1 MKDRLSGLRSIP
13 LTSTGIVY
21 LVLLA
26 TIIIGVVLTAQQGRN
41 FFSTGNITAILTATS
56 VLGLIAVG
64 QTLVILGGSLDLSV
78 PFVVSLA
85 SVVAGGLM
93 AGRAENIVTAVLV
106 TLAVGAGVGL
116 VIGMIVAFL
125 DVHGFIATLGV
136 GLIIS
141 GYLGSNYRGTHGSAP
156 VEFQYIGATRI
167 GPVPLSTFIL
177 IAVAV
182 LAMLMLRRTRVGH
195 HLYAVGGNRDVA
207 RLSGVHTARSIIT
220 AHLMCST
227 FAAMA
232 GLLLLARMSVGS
244 PTIGSQGGYDLMS
257 IAAVVLGGTVLA
269 GGKGN
274 VLGTLGGVTIF
285 AVLNNVMGVMEINAF
300 IQDMIRGGVIVGA
313 VAVYARRNTARR
325 PARFERQSLTDQVL
339 TEAR

>member
-1 MKDRLSGLRSIP
+1 MRGRMRGIA

-26 TIIIGVVLTAQQGRN
+26 AVVVGVILTAQQGRN

-64 QTLVILGGSLDLSV
+64 QTLVILGASLDLSV

-85 SVVAGGLM
+85 SVVGGGLM
-93 AGRAENIVTAVLV
+93 AGQAQNIPVAVV
-106 TLAVGAGVGL
+106 ATLAAGAGIGL
-116 VIGMIVAFL
+116 VIGLIVAFL

-141 GYLGSNYRGTHGSAP
+141 GYLGSNYRGSHGSAP

-177 IAVAV
+177 LGVAV
-182 LAMLMLRRTRVGH
+182 LAMVLLRRTRVGH

-207 RLSGVHTARSIIT
+207 RLSGVHTARSVVT
-220 AHLMCST
+220 AHVLCST

-232 GLLLLARMSVGS
+232 GLLLLSRMSVGS
-244 PTIGSQGGYDLMS
+244 PTVGSQGGYDLMS
-257 IAAVVLGGTVLA
+257 IAAVVIGGTVLA

-274 VLGTLGGVTIF
+274 VLGTLGGVAIF
-285 AVLNNVMGVMEINAF
+285 AVLNNVMGVMEVNAF
-300 IQDMIRGGVIVGA
+300 VQDMIRGGVIIAA
-313 VAVYARRNTARR
+313 VAVYAQRSTDRR